1 MSDIP
6 FLNALYRASQRPH
19 AAFYAPGHKQ
29 GQGISET
36 MIQLMGAKGLRA
48 DLPELPE
55 LDNLFA
61 PEGAILEAQILA
73 AQAFGADQTCFL
85 ANGST
90 CGIEAAL
97 LATCGPGDRVLLPRN
112 VHQSIISALILSGAI
127 PIFIAPDYDPE
138 WDMAHGVDPE
148 AIATA
153 LNTHPDI
160 KAIVIV
166 SPTYYG
172 TCSDVEAI
180 ATLAHAH
187 HIPLIVDEAH
197 GPHFGFHPQ
206 LPKSA
211 LAAGADVVIQSTH
224 KVLSAMSQASM
235 LHLQHSPRV
244 SPQRIRQAL
253 QLVQSTSPNYLLL
266 ASLDAARH
274 QIATQGYELMQRT
287 LDLAKRARTELS
299 KIPGLR
305 VFDATNHHHRPGIID
320 GDRTRLTVDV
330 RGLGLTGFDADD
342 ILHTQLGVTCELP
355 TLKHLTF
362 IISLGNTSDDID
374 RLIQSFQTLTTQ
386 QHKKMGD
393 ARAFLE
399 YPSGLYPSYELTDA
413 FLEYLSVEAS
423 YNDFPKSKIVRLS
436 AHDEV
441 QNPKSLVS
449 APITLS
455 PRDAFFAPSKQVA
468 ITQAIGNISTELIC
482 PYPPGIPLIMPGET
496 ITLQAVKTLQTILDS
511 GGFISG
517 CTDSTLKTLVIVD
530 TQSSE

>member
-1 MSDIP
+1 MSDLP

-29 GQGISET
+29 GQGMSEA
-36 MIQLMGAKGLRA
+36 MIQLMGTKGLRA

-73 AQAFGADQTCFL
+73 AQTFGADQTWFL

-90 CGIEAAL
+90 CGLEAAL
-97 LATCGPGDRVLLPRN
+97 FATCGPGDRVLLPRN
-112 VHQSIISALILSGAI
+112 VHQSVISALILSGAI

-138 WDMAHGVDPE
+138 WDMAYGVDPE

-153 LNTHPDI
+153 LNTYPDI

-187 HIPLIVDEAH
+187 RIPLIVDEAH

-211 LAAGADVVIQSTH
+211 LAAGADVVVQSTH

-235 LHLQHSPRV
+235 LHLRHSPRV
-244 SPQRIRQAL
+244 SPQRIRSAL

-274 QIATQGYELMQRT
+274 QMATQGYELMQRT
-287 LDLAKRARTELS
+287 LDLAERARSELI

-305 VFDATNHHHRPGIID
+305 VFDATKHNHRPGIMD

-355 TLKHLTF
+355 TFSHLTF
-362 IISLGNTSDDID
+362 IISLGNTSNDID
-374 RLIQSFQTLTTQ
+374 RLIQSFQTLHPQ
-386 QHKKMGD
+386 ERNRSIQ
-393 ARAFLE
+393 
-399 YPSGLYPSYELTDA
+399 
-413 FLEYLSVEAS
+413 
-423 YNDFPKSKIVRLS
+423 NPKSKI
-436 AHDEV
+436 
-441 QNPKSLVS
+441 QNPKSPVLV
-449 APITLS
+449 PPPLS
-455 PRDAFFAPSKQVA
+455 PREAFFAPSKQVA
-468 ITQAIGNISTELIC
+468 IAQAIDQISSELIC
-482 PYPPGIPLIMPGET
+482 PYPPGIPLIMPGEVIT
-496 ITLQAVKTLQTILDS
+496 QESVETLQAISAS

-517 CTDSTLKTLVIVD
+517 CTDSTLKTLVVVD
-530 TQSSE
+530 RQSSA

>member
-1 MSDIP
+1 MSDTP
-6 FLNALYRASQRPH
+6 FLNSLYRASQRPH

-29 GQGISET
+29 GQGVSEA

-55 LDNLFA
+55 LDNLFT
-61 PEGAILEAQILA
+61 PEGAILEAQTLA
-73 AQAFGADQTCFL
+73 AQTFGADQTWFL

-112 VHQSIISALILSGAI
+112 IHQSVISALILSGSI

-138 WDMAHGVDPE
+138 WDMAHGVAPD
-148 AIATA
+148 AIATT
-153 LNTHPDI
+153 LNTYPDI

-172 TCSDVEAI
+172 SCSDVEAI
-180 ATLAHAH
+180 AKLAHAH
-187 HIPLIVDEAH
+187 RMPLIVDEAH

-206 LPKSA
+206 LPTSA

-235 LHLQHSPRV
+235 LHLRHSTRV

-274 QIATQGYELMQRT
+274 QMAAQGYELMQHT
-287 LDLAKRARTELS
+287 LDLAERARSELS

-305 VFDATNHHHRPGIID
+305 VFDATKHQHRPGILD

-330 RGLGLTGFDADD
+330 RELGLPGFDADD

-355 TLKHLTF
+355 TLSHLTF

-374 RLIQSFQTLTTQ
+374 RLIQGFQILSA
-386 QHKKMGD
+386 QHACSD
-393 ARAFLE
+393 STSRASKTMHYAE
-399 YPSGLYPSYELTDA
+399 ANASYELPV
-413 FLEYLSVEAS
+413 F
-423 YNDFPKSKIVRLS
+423 
-436 AHDEV
+436 
-441 QNPKSLVS
+441 
-449 APITLS
+449 S
-455 PRDAFFAPSKQVA
+455 PREAFFSPSKQVA
-468 ITQAIGNISTELIC
+468 IAQAIDQISAELIC
-482 PYPPGIPLIMPGET
+482 PYPPGIPLIMPGEVIT
-496 ITLQAVKTLQTILDS
+496 QESVETLQAISAS

-517 CTDSTLKTLVIVD
+517 CTDSTLKTLVVVEG
-530 TQSSE
+530 QSSK